1 MPEFKNISLNI
12 VDGLA
17 TLTLNRPEVKNSLDT
32 ETLTEIHRALGILED
47 DPDAGA
53 LVITGEGDA
62 FCAGVNLKGYSI
74 DRREELRAGFREV
87 AMWWHQMLH
96 RVARLPMPVLAAVNG
111 IAVGGGLG
119 LTLVADMAICN
130 ENAKFYASWMSN
142 GMAND
147 GGSSYTLTK
156 IVGFRR
162 AMELMLT
169 NRTLNAYEA
178 EEWGI
183 VNRVYEG
190 DQFSKMMTSIGQ
202 QLADGPTHLQAF
214 VKETF
219 HDGWRRSL
227 EECTE
232 HECMNILTALEHPYA
247 AERLRA
253 FEKGEKTNSLLVSM
267 EAADSENT

>member
-1 MPEFKNISLNI
+1 MADFKCIALEFKKG
-12 VDGLA
+12 VA
-17 TLTLNRPEVKNSLDT
+17 TLTFNRPEVRNSLNT
-32 ETLTEIHRALGILED
+32 ETLTEIHRALGIVED
-47 DPDAGA
+47 ERSAGA
-53 LVITGEGDA
+53 LVLTGAGEA
-62 FCAGVNLKGYSI
+62 FCAGVNLKGYSLD
-74 DRREELRAGFREV
+74 DRKSFRAGFREV

-96 RVARLPMPVLAAVNG
+96 RLARLPMPVLAAVNG

-130 ENAKFYASWMSN
+130 ETARFYASWMSN
-142 GMAND
+142 GVAND
-147 GGSSYTLTK
+147 GGSSYTLAK

-169 NRTLNAYEA
+169 NRTLDAYEA
-178 EEWGI
+178 EKWGI

-190 DQFSKMMTSIGQ
+190 EKFHEMKARIAQ

-232 HECMNILTALEHPYA
+232 HECMNILKSLDHPYA
-247 AERLRA
+247 TERLGA
-253 FEKGEKTNSLLVSM
+253 FEKGVRTNTLLV
-267 EAADSENT
+267 DLDG